1 MLVGNTALL
10 RNNAITPVSAYVAVS
25 PKNGAMNPM
34 PALSGN
40 LVISSPMNYGH
51 NRNVSGQKT
60 QTLNALSKEGQILS
74 YTNASP
80 ANIYAAQAQKG
91 QHGVGSKGES
101 QRVNPGHF
109 GFGSL
114 QL

>member
-1 MLVGNTALL
+1 
-10 RNNAITPVSAYVAVS
+10 
-25 PKNGAMNPM
+25 M
-34 PALSGN
+34 PTLPGN
-40 LVISSPMNYGH
+40 LMISSPLNYSHGH
-51 NRNVSGQKT
+51 GRNVPGQKT

-80 ANIYAAQAQKG
+80 ANIYVSQAQKG
-91 QHGVGSKGES
+91 QHGVGSKVES

-114 QL
+114 KL